1 MDCAANNSDKVLM
14 ANIIGDAVNERKDCF
29 AKCIGK
35 WNEIAKRYKEMGD
48 SVEWLGRYNVY
59 GSDSIQQ
66 QMNKFDVKKWKENRM
81 NFRQECLRHYF
92 DKVDKTFPERFDL
105 SKEFCDS
112 EAQKEAVILA
122 KTEANEVDV
131 YRFQENLLL
140 LYMGQVKK
148 SNGNLC
154 KNGMLGYIINENKRL
169 YLGMS
174 WDYST
179 KICKTIVSLTD
190 KESVLLSVERKQA
203 GDVFSNEIAF
213 DKILFDCLYKNSE
226 FEDIGKNLCFIERS
240 LCEKRKDCIC
250 NEYKKKY
257 DKERSDFMQRK
268 KEKER
273 RERDLAEKEK
283 ERRNDNIERDMKI
296 INSF

>member
-14 ANIIGDAVNERKDCF
+14 ANITGDAVNERKDCF

-35 WNEIAKRYKEMGD
+35 WNEIAKRYKEMSD
-48 SVEWLGRYNVY
+48 SVEWLGRCDVY

-66 QMNKFDVKKWKENRM
+66 QMCKFDVKTWKENGTDSRYAY
-81 NFRQECLRHYF
+81 LRRYF
-92 DKVDKTFPERFDL
+92 DKTNKTFSERFDL

-112 EAQKEAVILA
+112 EAQKEAEALV
-122 KTEANEVDV
+122 KTEVNEVDV

-140 LYMGQVKK
+140 HYVEQKE
-148 SNGNLC
+148 NQY

-179 KICKTIVSLTD
+179 KICKTIVSLID
-190 KESVLLSVERKQA
+190 KENVLLSVERKQA
-203 GDVFSNEIAF
+203 DDIFPDEIAF

-226 FEDIGKNLCFIERS
+226 FEDIGKDLCFIEHS
-240 LCEKRKDCIC
+240 LCEKRESGIFDG
-250 NEYKKKY
+250 YKKKY

-268 KEKER
+268 EEKER

-283 ERRNDNIERDMKI
+283 ERRNDNIEQDMKI